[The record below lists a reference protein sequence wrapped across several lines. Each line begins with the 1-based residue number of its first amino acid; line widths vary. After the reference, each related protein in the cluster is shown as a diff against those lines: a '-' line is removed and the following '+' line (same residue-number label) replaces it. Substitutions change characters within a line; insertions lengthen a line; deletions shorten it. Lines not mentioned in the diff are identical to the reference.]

1 MARVVS
7 VFLERNQFKILRI
20 CIGVLF
26 LWFGGLKFFPGLSPA
41 ESLASE
47 TVDILT
53 LRLLPDAMILP
64 SLALLEVALG
74 VMLVF
79 TREFRFTF
87 WLLLF
92 HMLCTIMPMAVLPEV
107 TFRSFPF
114 QLTIEGQYIVKNI
127 VIISAA
133 FVLLFHHKSN
143 RIHN

>member
-133 FVLLFHHKSN
+133 FVLLFHHQCN